1 MVEQGPRFG
10 DSRHILN
17 LYPDVPM
24 PHRREAVL
32 FANEAFYLAF
42 NNRDLMAMADLW
54 SSQHPVA
61 CIHPGWDQ
69 LRGRHDVLASWE
81 AILEGGKAPDVK
93 CRGADVHFY
102 GTLAVVV
109 CYEVIEDMVLV
120 ATNIF
125 VEEDASWKMVQHQ
138 ASPCQNPPDDL
149 GEERSDGEPTLQ

>member
-1 MVEQGPRFG
+1 
-10 DSRHILN
+10 
-17 LYPDVPM
+17 M

-54 SSQHPVA
+54 SSQYPVT

-81 AILEGGKAPDVK
+81 AILEGGKSPDVICCK
-93 CRGADVHFY
+93 ADVQFY
-102 GTLAVVV
+102 DNLAIVV

-120 ATNIF
+120 AANIF
-125 VEEDASWKMVQHQ
+125 AEEDESWKIVQHQ

-149 GEERSDGEPTLQ
+149 QESRREEEPTLQ